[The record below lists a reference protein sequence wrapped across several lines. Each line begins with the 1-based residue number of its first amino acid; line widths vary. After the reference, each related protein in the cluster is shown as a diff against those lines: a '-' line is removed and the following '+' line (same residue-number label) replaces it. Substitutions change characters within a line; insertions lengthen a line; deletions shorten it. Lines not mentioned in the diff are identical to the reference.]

1 MTTMV
6 CFHAGGASYCLP
18 VTETRAVRRA
28 VGIIEIPG
36 ARFNVTGLIPG
47 DPPLSV
53 LSPLGTGGDHVLV
66 IEADAHTFGL
76 QVDEV
81 TGLCQVSDADI
92 RPAPPGQDR
101 ALISGTVANGGKLVM
116 VTSATAL
123 AALL

>member
-6 CFHAGGASYCLP
+6 CFDAGGAAYCLP
-18 VTETRAVRRA
+18 VTEARAVRRA
-28 VGIIEIPG
+28 TGIIEIPG
-36 ARFNVTGLIPG
+36 ARFNVSGIIPG

-53 LSPLGTGGDHVLV
+53 ISPLGKGGDHVLV
-66 IEADAHTFGL
+66 VEAGDQTFGL

-81 TGLCQVSDADI
+81 TGLRQVDEADI

-101 ALISGTVANGGKLVM
+101 ALISGTIDTSGRLVM
-116 VTSATAL
+116 VTSASAL